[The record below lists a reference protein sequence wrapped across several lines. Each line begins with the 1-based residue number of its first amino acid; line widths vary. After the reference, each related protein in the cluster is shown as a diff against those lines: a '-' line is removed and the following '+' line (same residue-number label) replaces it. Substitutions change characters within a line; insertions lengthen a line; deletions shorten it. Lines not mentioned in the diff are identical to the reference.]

1 MQLTIVTEFYGIPRS
16 PTENRRG
23 ASGAVDDLM
32 NVLRYVGTTF
42 LFGLNLVG

>member
-1 MQLTIVTEFYGIPRS
+1 MGDATYHSDGVLRS

-23 ASGAVDDLM
+23 AGGAVDDLM